1 MTTPK
6 LVVPDAGPE
15 PGVVDAPPSLAAVG
29 DEAGVG
35 AGGEVPVPTPPAAAS
50 ATSTATAPTAAAA
63 TTTPTASTV
72 TPTEAS
78 TPAAVG
84 APTPATGATPVREA
98 VEAEAPVE
106 ATAPTAPTAPA
117 LPRESRVLKAAGS
130 LAWAVIGAAGF
141 IALWVLATKRYPQLV
156 TPGDTFSALKEMLSD
171 PFFDDGAGTQGVGIL
186 VKDSLIRVFEGWTIA
201 QVVGIPLG
209 IFVGANRRAW
219 QAINPLVQIFRP
231 VSPLAWVPIW
241 TIALQDTSPAA
252 IIVVFLTALWPTV
265 LNTAAGAASV
275 PADQRDVARVFRFG
289 RLAYLRHVLFPN
301 TLPQTVTGMRLSMGV
316 SWLVLV
322 AVEMLAG
329 KDGIGRSIWTWY
341 NAGSLDKVAAGI
353 FIIGLVGLALDAI
366 LLRLGRAVTLD
377 EGSQA

>member
-1 MTTPK
+1 MTIPK
-6 LVVPDAGPE
+6 LDVEDAGPKA
-15 PGVVDAPPSLAAVG
+15 GVVDAPPQLTVVG
-29 DEAGVG
+29 DEVGVG
-35 AGGEVPVPTPPAAAS
+35 VGGEVP
-50 ATSTATAPTAAAA
+50 AP
-63 TTTPTASTV
+63 TPTAEPAT
-72 TPTEAS
+72 TEPA
-78 TPAAVG
+78 TTEPAAPG
-84 APTPATGATPVREA
+84 DL
-98 VEAEAPVE
+98 
-106 ATAPTAPTAPA
+106 APA
-117 LPRESRVLKAAGS
+117 LPRQSRLLKAAGS
-130 LAWAVIGAAGF
+130 LVWAVVGVVGF
-141 IALWVLATKRYPQLV
+141 IGLWLLATTRYPQLV
-156 TPGDTFSALKEMLSD
+156 TPGDTFAALKDMLSD

-201 QVVGIPLG
+201 QFVGIPLG

-289 RLAYLRHVLFPN
+289 RWAYLRHVLFPN
-301 TLPQTVTGMRLSMGV
+301 ALPQTVTGMRLSMGV

-353 FIIGLVGLALDAI
+353 FIIGLVGLALDAL
-366 LLRLGRAVTLD
+366 LLRLGRVVALD
-377 EGSQA
+377 EGSPA